1 MLSRYRWVIVTLISI
16 ITLINY
22 IDRSAV
28 AYATAPITQ
37 ALHIND
43 AQWGVIGSAFSIGYL
58 LLAFFGGALV
68 DRQGPKKV
76 WSYAA
81 SIWSLVTIA
90 TALASSFASL
100 FVIRVLLG
108 ASEGPG
114 FPAAT
119 RATSRWLPGHER
131 GRALGVIVGVG
142 VPFSLMIGGPII
154 TQLLG
159 HFGWHWTFVILGAVG
174 LIWVVFWRAMFREQ
188 PSEHPKVNQAERDYI
203 AAGLTA
209 QEQKPTTERIQWASL
224 FGNVNLWMVA
234 LGYFAWGYMFWAFM
248 FWLPGYLGQAFHLN
262 LYAVGAFTVLP
273 WAAAT
278 AGAIVGGVLVDK
290 LFKRNPR
297 HRSRFIVMGV
307 ALLLAGLSLIPIIVS
322 PSLTTAMIFISLG
335 VGFGM
340 VTGPLWWV
348 TSIDAAP
355 DQPAVA
361 AGFVDAAF
369 ALSGIVAPAVMGFIA
384 QATGSF
390 SSGFAVMAVL
400 AIIGAGGL
408 LFATREREA
417 MHHSSTAS
425 AQAE

>member
-1 MLSRYRWVIVTLISI
+1 
-16 ITLINY
+16 
-22 IDRSAV
+22 
-28 AYATAPITQ
+28 
-37 ALHIND
+37 
-43 AQWGVIGSAFSIGYL
+43 
-58 LLAFFGGALV
+58 
-68 DRQGPKKV
+68 
-76 WSYAA
+76 
-81 SIWSLVTIA
+81 
-90 TALASSFASL
+90 
-100 FVIRVLLG
+100 
-108 ASEGPG
+108 
-114 FPAAT
+114 
-119 RATSRWLPGHER
+119 
-131 GRALGVIVGVG
+131 
-142 VPFSLMIGGPII
+142 
-154 TQLLG
+154 
-159 HFGWHWTFVILGAVG
+159 
-174 LIWVVFWRAMFREQ
+174 
-188 PSEHPKVNQAERDYI
+188 
-203 AAGLTA
+203 
-209 QEQKPTTERIQWASL
+209 
-224 FGNVNLWMVA
+224 
-234 LGYFAWGYMFWAFM
+234 MFWAFM